1 MLGSK
6 QTTFKIRS
14 CPLCSTRNISDESDQ
29 WMCLMK
35 RVFDEEIVI
44 SNFFTSVR
52 SGMKGLDSQVFRLEA
67 RQGTRLA
74 PEALI
79 R

>member
-1 MLGSK
+1 MLRSK

-14 CPLCSTRNISDESDQ
+14 CPLCSIRNISDASDQ
-29 WMCLMK
+29 WMCLVK
-35 RVFDEEIVI
+35 RVFDGVIVV

-52 SGMKGLDSQVFRLEA
+52 SGMKDLDGQRFRLDALE
-67 RQGTRLA
+67 GMRLA

-79 R
+79 D